1 MLATNPQQYGK
12 KIIYNKEKSQEDR
25 KSLSMYALKHRAS
38 KCDNNN
44 NKKPVT
50 VVKGK
55 IDMPTVTVSLTA
67 LLVID
72 KTPGSQQ

>member
-1 MLATNPQQYGK
+1 MHLTIGLQNV
-12 KIIYNKEKSQEDR
+12 IIITIK
-25 KSLSMYALKHRAS
+25 
-38 KCDNNN
+38 
-44 NKKPVT
+44 KKPVT
-50 VVKGK
+50 VLKGK